1 MPPKGWRKNRDGP
14 PPTANTELTSIDD
27 ILFPK
32 TVVNRLAKN
41 ILGEDPNGSGML
53 LMKDSQ
59 LALQRA
65 ATVFVSHIFH
75 LARQAARDLSRL
87 TLNTQDVFQ
96 ALERA
101 QLAGFLPQIKHKLDI
116 FENGIIKKREEKA
129 AMSSENGDS
138 EEPNKKTKANDESAI
153 VREQEVEEVEQVNYG
168 PPDDADEAADAADES
183 LDNDHEN
190 EMDVE
195 DDDAEEVV
203 PPNPIAALSKE
214 EAELRG
220 ASDTEDAVDTDS
232 NAED

>member
-1 MPPKGWRKNRDGP
+1 MPPKGWRKNRDGL
-14 PPTANTELTSIDD
+14 PPTANTELVSIDD

-32 TVVNRLAKN
+32 TTVTRLAKN
-41 ILGEDPNGSGML
+41 ILGEDSNGSGML
-53 LMKDSQ
+53 LAKDSQ

-65 ATVFVSHIFH
+65 ATVFVSHMFH

-87 TLNTQDVFQ
+87 TINTHDIFQ

-101 QLAGFLPQIKHKLDI
+101 QLAGFLPQIKLKLDI

-129 AMSSENGDS
+129 ASATDTGDS
-138 EEPNKKTKANDESAI
+138 EEPTKKLKANDELAI
-153 VREQEVEEVEQVNYG
+153 VRELEIEEIEQVTYG
-168 PPDDADEAADAADES
+168 PGDDADQAAELAE
-183 LDNDHEN
+183 H
-190 EMDVE
+190 EMDIDE
-195 DDDAEEVV
+195 DEAEAEAEAEEII

-220 ASDTEDAVDTDS
+220 ASDTEEAVDTDS